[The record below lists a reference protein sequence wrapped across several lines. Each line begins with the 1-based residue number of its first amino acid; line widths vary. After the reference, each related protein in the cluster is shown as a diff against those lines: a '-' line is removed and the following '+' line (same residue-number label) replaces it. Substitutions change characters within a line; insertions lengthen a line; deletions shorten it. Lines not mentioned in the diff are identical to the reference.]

1 MVCSPTNLR
10 GVRLER
16 TQLLDIRL
24 DSGFNSRSNCER
36 RFKDS
41 SPYISPATPF
51 LWPLTTFLWPLHF
64 SGHYVSPA
72 PTFLEEARS
81 EPNPRNRIIEI
92 CLKDCM
98 RSSHKP
104 EPLAQVM
111 PWRRRPGRCLA
122 LHSVEPQP
130 YCDFLHNVLTLT
142 SYGID
147 FKYPTSSKVTM
158 PDADLQKF
166 RIATLPAQIRP

>member
-10 GVRLER
+10 GVRLGR
-16 TQLLDIRL
+16 TRLLDIRL

-36 RFKDS
+36 RFEDS
-41 SPYISPATPF
+41 SPYI
-51 LWPLTTFLWPLHF
+51 
-64 SGHYVSPA
+64 SPA

-81 EPNPRNRIIEI
+81 EPSPRNRIIEI

-104 EPLAQVM
+104 EPLAQIM

-147 FKYPTSSKVTM
+147 FKCLTSSKVTM